1 MLYSTASVS
10 FRAPRIAAALLIP
23 LWAAF
28 AQTPLPELR
37 TEPIGGGSTFT
48 VRNVASQPLTGF
60 LIELVNYPGSSYSFW
75 QDTLSHEPVP
85 AGGEQR
91 IEVTN
96 MTVGAVPDYVKI
108 QAALYADGTS
118 SGIPEKV
125 AQLIE
130 RRRFSLE
137 TLGKLVDRL
146 EKAQSA
152 SAPKASL
159 IADLKQWADS
169 LQPASKM
176 KRDSQTAIN
185 QAAARG
191 LVTDAAASLDTHTL
205 EETLALLHA
214 AERRA
219 SHLAAR

>member
-1 MLYSTASVS
+1 MYRSQK
-10 FRAPRIAAALLIP
+10 IAAALLIP

-37 TEPIGGGSTFT
+37 TEPVAGGSTFT

-75 QDTLSHEPVP
+75 QDTLSHEPLP

-137 TLGKLVDRL
+137 TLGKLVDVL

-152 SAPKASL
+152 GRPKASVV
-159 IADLKQWADS
+159 ADLKQWADS
-169 LQPASKM
+169 LQPAGKV

-185 QAAARG
+185 QAAARS
-191 LVTDAAASLDTHTL
+191 LVVDTAASLDTHTL
-205 EETLALLHA
+205 EETLALLHTS
-214 AERRA
+214 ERRE
-219 SHLAAR
+219 